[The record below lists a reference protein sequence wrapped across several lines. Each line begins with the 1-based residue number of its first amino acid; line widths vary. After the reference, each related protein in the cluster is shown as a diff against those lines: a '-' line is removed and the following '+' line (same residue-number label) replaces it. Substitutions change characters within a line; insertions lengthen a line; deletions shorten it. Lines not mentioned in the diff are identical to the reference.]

1 MKTKDIYLVNLNP
14 AKGAE
19 TRKARPCII
28 VSNDDIGVLPLK
40 VVIPLI
46 GHKESHNGKS
56 WLVPIVPTSENGL
69 EKKSTADALN
79 IRSVSD
85 VRILKKL
92 GSISNETYKQ
102 LVRAMKVV
110 LNMEFSEVGH

>member
-1 MKTKDIYLVNLNP
+1 MKTKEIYLVNLNP
-14 AKGAE
+14 TKGAE
-19 TRKARPCII
+19 TKKARPCII

-56 WLVPIVPTSENGL
+56 WLVPIVPTAENGL
-69 EKKSTADALN
+69 GKTSTADALN

-85 VRILKKL
+85 VRMIKKI
-92 GSISNETYKQ
+92 GTIDEKIYEQ
-102 LVRAMKVV
+102 LVVAMRVV
-110 LNMEFSEVGH
+110 LNIGLLP